1 MSRRRRIV
9 VLAAL
14 SLAAATAV
22 IPVARSTTEPA
33 RVRVV
38 NVVIT
43 DESITVDRR
52 RAKRGLIAE
61 FRIRNEGA
69 KNHNFIFGDERSAIV
84 KPGQRAKLIVDL
96 DFRGEHVYRTTVNC
110 GGARMHGTFTVF

>member
-1 MSRRRRIV
+1 MSRRRI
-9 VLAAL
+9 LAIAAL
-14 SLAAATAV
+14 SSAAAAAS

-43 DESITVDRR
+43 DESINVDLRR
-52 RAKRGLIAE
+52 VKRGLIAE
-61 FRIRNEGA
+61 FRIRNDGA
-69 KNHNFIFGDERSAIV
+69 KNHNFVFGDERSAIL
-84 KPGQRAKLIVDL
+84 KPGETLKLIVDL